1 MDKYFDE
8 LRLAAERLAAAEAAE
23 RERLALARKSLSE
36 LRRQVRKLEIAI
48 NSPGRFWALVG
59 RTDDDGCWEWKGN
72 KTRAGYGMFS
82 LDGRSVL
89 AHRYAYSLQHG
100 EIPQDGPGYHGWV
113 VMHNCDN
120 PSCVNPAHLALGTNA
135 ENAQQ
140 MHDRGRR
147 VMPAGESHHNARFT
161 EDDVRRIRN
170 DPRAHSTVAREYQT
184 SAAEIHYIRT
194 QGWSNIPKPD
204 IQYEDGRTLTS
215 RGNANPNSRLTEEIV
230 RAIRASD
237 AKPGVLAKQYGIK
250 PDTVTKIRRRL
261 SWAHVE

>member
-1 MDKYFDE
+1 MDRYLDE
-8 LRLAAERLAAAEAAE
+8 LRLAAERLAAAELEEKSRVAA
-23 RERLALARKSLSE
+23 ARKE
-36 LRRQVRKLEIAI
+36 LVGLRKAVRRAELAI
-48 NSPGRFWALVG
+48 DSPARFWSFVERASG
-59 RTDDDGCWEWKGN
+59 DACWEWNGS
-72 KTRAGYGMFS
+72 KTRFGYGLFS
-82 LDGRSVL
+82 FGSRNVL
-89 AHRYAYSLQHG
+89 AHRYAYALQYG
-100 EIPQDGPGYHGWV
+100 EIQDDGPGHHGWV

-120 PSCVNPAHLALGTNA
+120 PSCVNPAHLSLGTNA

-170 DPRAHSTVAREYQT
+170 DPRAHSTVAREWQT